1 MVTQL
6 PRFLGDSVSESN
18 LNVEKRAEP
27 GISTSGQ
34 QSAKMLGN
42 RSLIKEG
49 RREEGNPSTELRRKP
64 DLGLRDPPKIHQ
76 PHEALKLPLQPQPH
90 GVKRNPMERFDF
102 KKKLCN
108 VWVKKKSGEVK
119 GGIREGGETQLNF
132 FPEPSR
138 VISVF

>member
-6 PRFLGDSVSESN
+6 PQYLRDSVSESN

-42 RSLIKEG
+42 RSLIKKECG
-49 RREEGNPSTELRRKP
+49 EEENPSTGLWRKP

-76 PHEALKLPLQPQPH
+76 PHEALKLPIQPQPH

-108 VWVKKKSGEVK
+108 VWVKKKWGSK
-119 GGIREGGETQLNF
+119 GRYQRRGGTQLNF

>member
-1 MVTQL
+1 MGDFMVTQL

-18 LNVEKRAEP
+18 LNVEKKAEP
-27 GISTSGQ
+27 GISTSRQ

-49 RREEGNPSTELRRKP
+49 RGEEGNPSTELRRKP

-102 KKKLCN
+102 KKKICN
-108 VWVKKKSGEVK
+108 VWVKKKKWGSK
-119 GGIREGGETQLNF
+119 GRYQRRGGNPTQL
-132 FPEPSR
+132 FPR
-138 VISVF
+138 A